1 MPALQFTEH
10 IIHVVVP
17 WAQIQLTSLKAC
29 HKTEESATV
38 ISLYY
43 FAVFLYCLGIKMVIK
58 VHNFQR
64 NNVTFPYKRS
74 KVWTH
79 TSTL

>member
-43 FAVFLYCLGIKMVIK
+43 FAVFFILLRHKNG
-58 VHNFQR
+58 NQSTR
-64 NNVTFPYKRS
+64 LS
-74 KVWTH
+74 KK
-79 TSTL
+79 

>member
-43 FAVFLYCLGIKMVIK
+43 FAVFLNIA
-58 VHNFQR
+58 
-64 NNVTFPYKRS
+64 
-74 KVWTH
+74 
-79 TSTL
+79 